1 MFVVENRMC
10 EIIHRRTYNA
20 ILRVDFLFKFSQ
32 YAKEQLNSL
41 NVIHSLTSRV
51 IKKKKEDVYKKI
63 ISNIEDKQTEKS
75 KKTTA
80 SAESHTNMSDQH
92 KGGQQYYVRDDLD
105 EIDENDVG
113 EKKRLAFLDLLLELS
128 KNGAKLTDEEV
139 QEEVDTILF
148 EVIQNSIWVSLTLML
163 VSLLQIIL
171 KHLKVS
177 TFLIQY
183 LQYFVKQNN

>member
-1 MFVVENRMC
+1 MFVVKNRMC

-32 YAKEQLNSL
+32 YAKEQVNSL

-51 IKKKKEDVYKKI
+51 IKRKKEDIYKKI
-63 ISNIEDKQTEKS
+63 CSNIEDKQTEKS
-75 KKTTA
+75 RKSTP
-80 SAESHTNMSDQH
+80 SAKIDTGISDQH

-128 KNGAKLTDEEV
+128 RNGAKLTDEEI
-139 QEEVDTILF
+139 QEEVDTIMF
-148 EVIQNSIWVSLTLML
+148 EVIYNSISNI
-163 VSLLQIIL
+163 S
-171 KHLKVS
+171 KHFKVN
-177 TFLIQY
+177 THF
-183 LQYFVKQNN
+183 